1 MVVGFSGREK
11 YMSGPLSGFRILD
24 LSAVL
29 SGPLATMFLCD
40 QGAEVIKVEPTHGDI
55 VRQMGGGRSGFS
67 PSFLSANRGKKSI
80 AVDLKSNE
88 GVDLV
93 KEIARTAD
101 VFVQNFRP
109 GAIERMGL
117 GYDVISAIKADIVY
131 CSISGFGE
139 QGPYAHKRVYDPVI
153 QALSGLADIQR
164 DRETGRPAMIRAVIP
179 DKTTA
184 ITSAQAI
191 TAALLARERTG
202 KGQHVKLAMIDA
214 MIALIWA
221 EGMAGYTVVGDEDKA
236 APQRAPDLVYQT
248 ADGYITAGAV
258 SNVEWEGL
266 CRALDREEWL
276 NDERF
281 NTPNGRVRNVTER
294 IKITAAV
301 IATQTSEYW
310 LKKLDEYSVPCAP
323 VLSRKELLSHEQIL
337 ANQLI
342 VEMDQQ
348 GLGRVRQARPAAKF
362 SVTPANIQG
371 PAPGLGEHTR
381 ELLAD
386 LGIKDRDIDKLYA
399 SKIIA

>member
-1 MVVGFSGREK
+1 
-11 YMSGPLSGFRILD
+11 MSGPLSGFRILD